1 MIHILV
7 GLTNH
12 PNAHYLK
19 ETKVNYNCVKRDNK
33 LNFRCNFGQL
43 LFNFKLMTR
52 DVTDPD
58 RIPTKN
64 SRTDHFLS
72 IYEWSEHGTF
82 LLS

>member
-1 MIHILV
+1 MTIGDPPIRARV
-7 GLTNH
+7 AAAT
-12 PNAHYLK
+12 PDK
-19 ETKVNYNCVKRDNK
+19 ERN
-33 LNFRCNFGQL
+33 
-43 LFNFKLMTR
+43 MSR

-58 RIPTKN
+58 RVPTEN